1 MPFGRGSRIFYAAL
15 LPGLLGI
22 VFMAGSRKLSQRGM
36 RLLGLIVVLG
46 FSTIWMAS
54 CSGSNS
60 GNHDPG
66 TLPGT
71 YPITVSATTGGAAPV
86 TNSNSPFIVNLVV
99 TQ

>member
-1 MPFGRGSRIFYAAL
+1 MPLGPGSRIFYAAL

-22 VFMAGSRKLSQRGM
+22 VFMAGSRKRSLRGM

-54 CSGSNS
+54 CSGTN
-60 GNHDPG
+60 GGTHDPG
-66 TLPGT
+66 TTPGT
-71 YPITVSATTGGAAPV
+71 YPITVSATTGGGVPV
-86 TNSNSPFIVNLVV
+86 TNSNAPFIVNLVV